1 MIGDC
6 ISDGRKK
13 RIGSVSQ
20 PTTVLLADDHSML
33 RAGLKVLLE
42 TQAGAQVIGEASDGR
57 TAVKLAA
64 QLSPDIVV
72 MDINMPDLNG
82 IEATRQIRANG
93 KGPKVIALTAFAPSH
108 FTTEMLKA
116 GASGYVLKTSAFQ
129 ELGDA
134 LDAVRA
140 GKIYLSPAVA
150 NEAMTNDGSNGHASQ
165 NVFSRLSGRERE
177 VLQLLAEGKSTK
189 EVANHLDVSVKT
201 AETHRR
207 NLMEKLGLHSIAE
220 LTKYAIR
227 EGITSTQY

>member
-1 MIGDC
+1 
-6 ISDGRKK
+6 
-13 RIGSVSQ
+13 VSQ

-42 TQAGAQVIGEASDGR
+42 SQAGAQVIGEASDGR

-82 IEATRQIRANG
+82 IEATRQIRADG

-150 NEAMTNDGSNGHASQ
+150 SEAMANPGGNGHAS
-165 NVFSRLSGRERE
+165 NVFSQLSGRERE

-189 EVANHLDVSVKT
+189 EVATHLDVSVKT